1 MAARGIYDLV
11 LVFQEFLTW
20 SSVCKGDPHC
30 KDDRME
36 VSIH

>member
-1 MAARGIYDLV
+1 MVARGIYDLV

-20 SSVCKGDPHC
+20 SSVCKGDLHC

-36 VSIH
+36 VTIH